1 MIATRP
7 LSPGVGLEVL
17 GVDMAATADPAVRRR
32 LWELFIDSGVLL
44 FRGAG
49 TSAEA
54 HLAFSRCFG
63 ELERHSVRESWT
75 EGCPELID
83 LTYLPPPPGERPKT
97 QPVYELDGEP
107 VAGWLPWHTDQ
118 CFVPRL
124 SRGGML
130 RALEVPP
137 YKGRT
142 GFIDKIRLYDMLD
155 DGMKARIE
163 GLSVIYQFQP
173 DVSRHR
179 FGRPAGLRLLSSSA
193 AMDGLVQRL
202 DQDFPPAVHPLVY
215 PQAETGRRVL
225 NFSPA
230 YAIGVQGMATRE
242 SDALLDALTRHC
254 LTPGQAYYHAW
265 QVDDLVVWDN
275 WRTLHC
281 AEGAPAEH
289 ARRMHRTS
297 IAGDY
302 GLGSAAAAP
311 V

>member
-1 MIATRP
+1 MP
-7 LSPGVGLEVL
+7 
-17 GVDMAATADPAVRRR
+17 
-32 LWELFIDSGVLL
+32 
-44 FRGAG
+44 
-49 TSAEA
+49 
-54 HLAFSRCFG
+54 FSRCFG

-97 QPVYELDGEP
+97 QPVYELDGEQ

-142 GFIDKIRLYDMLD
+142 GFIDKIRLYDTLD
-155 DGMKARIE
+155 DELKARIE
-163 GLSVIYQFQP
+163 GLSVVYQFQP

-179 FGRPAGLRLLSSSA
+179 FGRPAGLRLVSPSTAMEKLSA
-193 AMDGLVQRL
+193 RL
-202 DQDFPPAVHPLVY
+202 DQDFPPATHPLVY
-215 PQAETGRRVL
+215 PQAETGRKVL

-230 YAIGVQGMATRE
+230 YAIGVQGLSAGE
-242 SDALLDALTRHC
+242 GDALLDALTRHC
-254 LTPGQAYYHAW
+254 LAPGHAYHHAW
-265 QVDDLVVWDN
+265 QADDLVVWDN

-281 AEGAPAEH
+281 AEGAPVEH

-302 GLGSAAAAP
+302 GLGAPFSA
-311 V
+311 